1 MLDYYV
7 LTSLSAK
14 SGKAQHFRTFNC
26 ERVAMYKAHNG
37 QQDRSNWRQ
46 ALFQVLDRWLRIFPE
61 AASKNKGML
70 SFGSTTHAQPS
81 VVP

>member
-1 MLDYYV
+1 
-7 LTSLSAK
+7 
-14 SGKAQHFRTFNC
+14 
-26 ERVAMYKAHNG
+26 MYKARNG

-46 ALFQVLDRWLRIFPE
+46 AHFEVLDRWLRKFPE